1 MTVNG
6 EPVEAFDVNEYVY
19 SLAMPNADTTIE
31 LGFTIVDKENLR
43 EVITIAE
50 SENVKAQV
58 EAAVPSVQKKYKEAL
73 QAAKA
78 IEEKKTAS
86 QDEINLSLIHI

>member
-1 MTVNG
+1 
-6 EPVEAFDVNEYVY
+6 
-19 SLAMPNADTTIE
+19 MPNADTTIE

-50 SENVKAQV
+50 SESVKAQV
-58 EAAVPSVQKKYKEAL
+58 EAAVPSVQKKYENAL

-86 QDEINLSLIHI
+86 QDEINNAMFELIEACLLYTSRCV

>member
-1 MTVNG
+1 MCIR
-6 EPVEAFDVNEYVY
+6 D
-19 SLAMPNADTTIE
+19 
-31 LGFTIVDKENLR
+31 R
-43 EVITIAE
+43 

-58 EAAVPSVQKKYKEAL
+58 EAAVPSVQKKYKNAL

-86 QDEINLSLIHI
+86 QDEINNAMFELIEALQYLSFTCLLYTSTQRCRTTIMLLYHILG